1 MVSVQDERGADEQG
15 DEQDPVVRAVAREDR
30 AQELANRRERLLRFY
45 YSDNKQALQDGSNT
59 RKEY

>member
-30 AQELANRRERLLRFY
+30 AQEFANRRERLLRG
-45 YSDNKQALQDGSNT
+45 LRRWDGDVGRGSGRLNCGV
-59 RKEY
+59 